1 VSGCAGVAVAIH
13 LPEAEGI
20 HLARTLESGQA
31 FRWRWER
38 GASGPGAVVGVI
50 GDRVLRILQDE
61 RGLWLISPP
70 TDAAR
75 RRLRTYLGL
84 VTGPGRLGDVETALA
99 RDPALSRVL
108 PHTRGIAVLAQDPW
122 EVLISFIISAN
133 NNIPKIRQSI
143 ERLAR
148 SLGEPL
154 GEGRHAFPTPERLAA
169 AHARTLAACLLGYR
183 APYVRA
189 AARLVADGRLDLGA
203 LRRRPV
209 DEARQ
214 ALLAV
219 PGVGDKVADC
229 TLLFGLGQTAAFPVD
244 VWVKRAVERLYFRG
258 RARTPGQIRAFA
270 QARFGPIS
278 GYAQQHLFAYARA
291 YLGPRSAGPGRFRPG
306 PWRPEPPRPAGPTA
320 TD

>member
-1 VSGCAGVAVAIH
+1 MAIH

-31 FRWRWER
+31 FRWRWEP
-38 GASGPGAVVGVI
+38 AESGPAAVGVI
-50 GDRVLRILQDE
+50 GGQVLRIRQDE
-61 RGLWLISPP
+61 RGLWLLSPP
-70 TDAAR
+70 TGAAR
-75 RRLRTYLGL
+75 RGLRSYLGL
-84 VTGPGRLGDVETALA
+84 LTGPGRLIGVEAALA
-99 RDPALSRVL
+99 RDPTLSWVL

-122 EVLISFIISAN
+122 EVLVSFIISAN

-154 GEGRHAFPTPERLAA
+154 TEGRHAFPTPARLAA
-169 AHARTLAACLLGYR
+169 ASARTLAASLLGYR

-189 AARLVADGRLDLGA
+189 AARLVADGRLDLEV
-203 LRRRPV
+203 LRRQPLA
-209 DEARQ
+209 DAREQ
-214 ALLAV
+214 LLSV

-229 TLLFGLGQTAAFPVD
+229 TLLFGLGQTAVFPVD

-258 RARTPGQIRAFA
+258 RARTAGEIQAFA
-270 QARFGPIS
+270 RARFGPMS

-291 YLGPRSAGPGRFRPG
+291 YLGSPGAGRGRGRPG
-306 PWRPEPPRPAGPTA
+306 PWMPQPPRPAGPA
-320 TD
+320 TTG